1 VCAMTKLNS
10 KGVRRIR
17 HRRVRGRVIGTASRP
32 RLCIFRSLNHIY
44 AQIIDDS
51 ISQTLVSMSTLG
63 ADLEDRSRQLTKTK
77 EAEIVGSLL
86 AQKALDKGLKR
97 VVFDRG
103 GYRYHGRVKAL
114 ADAARQ
120 AGLEF

>member
-1 VCAMTKLNS
+1 
-10 KGVRRIR
+10 
-17 HRRVRGRVIGTASRP
+17 VIGTASQP
-32 RLCIFRSLNHIY
+32 RLCVFRSLNHIY

-51 ISQTLVSMSTLG
+51 ISQSLVAMSTLS
-63 ADLEDRSRQLTKTK
+63 ADLADRDKQLTKTK

-86 AQKALDKGLKR
+86 AREALDKGIKR

-103 GYRYHGRVKAL
+103 GYKYHGRVKAL
-114 ADAARQ
+114 AEAARQ